1 MAVFIC
7 FILISYL
14 IGSIPTSY
22 LVGKGIGRIDLRR
35 HGSGNLGAT
44 NAFRVL
50 GWKIGVFVL
59 CCDIIKGALPV
70 IFLPKL
76 ATEAANPGIALHNMA
91 LIIGLAAIL
100 GHVFTVF
107 MRFKGGKGVATS
119 MGVFL
124 ALVPYPLLI
133 ALGISLIIIGAT
145 RYVSAG
151 SLVGAIVLP
160 ILVYIFH
167 PDRIS
172 LVVFTALVGILV
184 IVRHRSNIIRLIK
197 GKENK
202 LFT

>member
-1 MAVFIC
+1 LAVFIC